1 MGDCEAPIQISK
13 YISKDKPQDLK
24 TVLQVH
30 KVPYKY
36 LKRITQDFAA
46 KDAKMFVGRGGF
58 AEVYLGVTER

>member
-1 MGDCEAPIQISK
+1 MGDCKAPKNTTRQRTLRK
-13 YISKDKPQDLK
+13 LD
-24 TVLQVH
+24 VFVFQVH

-46 KDAKMFVGRGGF
+46 KDAKAFVGRGGF